1 MFTCG
6 PAFFAAGTSYG
17 PTDNPYYVE
26 VTIPSGKVASN
37 LTDFPVMIDMAN
49 LPSSFWS
56 HVTTSGSEI
65 RVKSA
70 GGASSLPFDV
80 ARFDKGTST
89 GWMFVKV
96 PTVAAASS
104 TVIRIYYGASALSAL
119 AVTDTYGRNAV
130 WTDYHR
136 VTVFSQP
143 GVDRSGHGSGA
154 YTYLEP
160 GHRLTTA
167 ALHSFTLSAGNELQG
182 IEWDGTYYYVVT
194 VKDLYKY
201 DSSWTL
207 IASAANTYTNVS
219 GANHQGDIVK
229 VGSLLYVPTDN
240 WNGSTGSGDR
250 IAVYNASDLSYV
262 TQYDVSTTPGRAI
275 AGLAY
280 NSADGYLWGC
290 DFVDGTT
297 LMRFT
302 TSGVY
307 VDAITLS
314 VAMSQLQGITFLNGY
329 CYASDNSG
337 KVWEIATDGTV
348 RRLCLN
354 PSSTVGEGLT
364 PNGSTLIVAR
374 GGTSQLVQTATF
386 DSPISG
392 AITDWLN
399 LNSATSA
406 GHARFMGITK
416 FTQWSVGAHVNMS
429 VKGANRGL
437 VSYYDQ
443 TGVSNSTRETLAYH
457 SATDR
462 FGLWNSTDVWL
473 DSTTSPVV
481 STTYRLN
488 ATHDGTTARKFYV
501 NGTGFT
507 DNTVAQRPSGTGDA
521 LFVGASDA
529 AGTEASAA
537 SYNFAYIRSGI
548 LSADWIAAEA
558 SNWVTPSGFY
568 TVGTEQAA

>member
-6 PAFFAAGTSYG
+6 PALLASGTVYA

-104 TVIRIYYGASALSAL
+104 TVIRIYYGASALAAL

-136 VTVFSQP
+136 MTVFSQP
-143 GVDRSGHGSGA
+143 GVDRSGHGVGA
-154 YTYLEP
+154 YTVLEP
-160 GHRLTTA
+160 GHRVTAA
-167 ALHSFTLSAGNELQG
+167 ALHSFTLATGNELQG
-182 IEWDGTYYYVVT
+182 VDFDGTYYYIVT
-194 VKDLYKY
+194 TKDLYKY
-201 DSSWTL
+201 DTSWNL
-207 IASAANTYTNVS
+207 IASNANSYLNVS
-219 GANHQGDIVK
+219 GANHQGDLVK

-240 WNGSTGSGDR
+240 WTGSSGSGDR

-262 TQYDVSTTPGRAI
+262 TQYDISTTPGRAI

-290 DFVDGTT
+290 DFTNGAS
-297 LMRFT
+297 LPRFT

-307 VDAITLS
+307 VDAVTLS
-314 VAMSQLQGITFLNGY
+314 TSVDQMQGITFYNGY
-329 CYASDNSG
+329 CYASDNVG
-337 KVWEIATDGTV
+337 KIWEIGTDGTV
-348 RRLCLN
+348 RRICLS
-354 PSSTVGEGLT
+354 PSSTVGEGICV
-364 PNGSTLIVAR
+364 NGSTLVVGR
-374 GGTSQLVQTATF
+374 GGTSNSLQTATF
-386 DSPISG
+386 DSAPAG
-392 AITDWLN
+392 AITDWMN
-399 LNSATSA
+399 LSGTSG
-406 GHARFMGITK
+406 GHARFMGISK
-416 FTQWSVGAHVNMS
+416 FTQWSVGAHVSLAAKS
-429 VKGANRGL
+429 VNRGL
-437 VSYYDQ
+437 ISYYDQ
-443 TGVSNSTRETLAYH
+443 TGSINTTRATLGYH
-457 SATDR
+457 LATDR
-462 FGLWNSTDVWL
+462 FGLWNSTDSWVDNTSSPSL
-473 DSTTSPVV
+473 DTI
-481 STTYRLN
+481 YRLN
-488 ATHDGTTARKFYV
+488 ATHDGTTARKLYV
-501 NGTGFT
+501 NGTAFT

-521 LFVGASDA
+521 LYVGASDG
-529 AGTEASAA
+529 AGTEASSARF
-537 SYNFAYIRSGI
+537 NFAYIRSGI

-568 TVGTEQAA
+568 SVGAEQAA